1 MTKRPRPEYWN
12 QKVRNESGA
21 AGTLTNQRGL
31 RGSKLGPA
39 SDVRKLSAEER
50 EKIEAQMRREGKL

>member
-1 MTKRPRPEYWN
+1 MKKHPKQPYWN

-21 AGTLTNQRGL
+21 TGTLTKQRGL

-39 SDVRKLSAEER
+39 SDGRKLSAEER
-50 EKIEAQMRREGKL
+50 EKIEAQMRRDGKL